1 MYYLSSAKYK
11 FVQWGLK
18 EEFATDDAYNVQRI
32 KFFHA
37 IIDIYTLMLFTV
49 L

>member
-1 MYYLSSAKYK
+1 MQPSTIK

-18 EEFATDDAYNVQRI
+18 EEFATDDAYNVPRI

-37 IIDIYTLMLFTV
+37 ILP
-49 L
+49 